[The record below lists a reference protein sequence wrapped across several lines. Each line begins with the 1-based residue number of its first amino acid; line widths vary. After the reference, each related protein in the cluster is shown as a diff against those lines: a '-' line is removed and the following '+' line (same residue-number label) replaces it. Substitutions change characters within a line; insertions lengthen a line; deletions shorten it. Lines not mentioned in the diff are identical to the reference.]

1 MSTSTVSM
9 STRASTVQADRSS
22 TPQGLG
28 RSLRALRNE
37 RGLSL
42 HDVAS
47 MTSIS
52 ASFLSLVENEK
63 SDITIGRLVRL
74 CEFYGVTLAE
84 LVPVPAKA
92 EETEIVHVHERRLLR
107 SPDEGIDIY
116 MLAPDTERQMM
127 PMLLEF
133 QPGSELAEYGRH
145 HEGEEWVFVIEGRL
159 SLSLDGSPPHY
170 LNAGESAYY
179 SAQRPHRFS
188 NDDAK
193 QPLRLVCVN
202 TPPVF

>member
-1 MSTSTVSM
+1 MSTSSR
-9 STRASTVQADRSS
+9 TRNATAQIDRIS

-28 RSLRALRNE
+28 RSLRALRKE
-37 RGLSL
+37 RSLSL
-42 HDVAS
+42 QDVA
-47 MTSIS
+47 TATNVS

-84 LVPVPAKA
+84 LVPVPAKI
-92 EETEIVHVHERRLLR
+92 EETEIVHVTERRLLR

-116 MLAPDTERQMM
+116 MLAPDTDREMM

-133 QPGSELAEYGRH
+133 EPGSQLAEYGRH
-145 HEGEEWVFVIEGRL
+145 HEGEEWVYVIEGRL

-170 LNAGESAYY
+170 LETGESAYY

-188 NDDAK
+188 NDDETRR
-193 QPLRLVCVN
+193 LRLVCVN
-202 TPPVF
+202 TPPVL